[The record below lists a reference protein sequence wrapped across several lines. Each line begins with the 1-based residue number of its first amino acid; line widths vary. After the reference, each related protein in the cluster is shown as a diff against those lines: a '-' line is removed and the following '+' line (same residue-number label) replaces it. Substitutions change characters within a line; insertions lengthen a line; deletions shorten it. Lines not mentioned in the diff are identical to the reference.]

1 MRCERYRKERDG
13 ALDEVDYL
21 RKQLHKARRDEN
33 MARLRDK
40 GQCVSKTAAAWRS
53 SARSFYVQ
61 MYVEFIF
68 CSLKELVKCLVSKC
82 QVFVVIFRL

>member
-40 GQCVSKTAAAWRS
+40 GQCLPEDR
-53 SARSFYVQ
+53 
-61 MYVEFIF
+61 
-68 CSLKELVKCLVSKC
+68 
-82 QVFVVIFRL
+82 VVIWCVLLLRLDVR

>member
-40 GQCVSKTAAAWRS
+40 GV
-53 SARSFYVQ
+53 
-61 MYVEFIF
+61 
-68 CSLKELVKCLVSKC
+68 SLKAPPRGDPVLA
-82 QVFVVIFRL
+82 VFTFRCTLNSFFVH